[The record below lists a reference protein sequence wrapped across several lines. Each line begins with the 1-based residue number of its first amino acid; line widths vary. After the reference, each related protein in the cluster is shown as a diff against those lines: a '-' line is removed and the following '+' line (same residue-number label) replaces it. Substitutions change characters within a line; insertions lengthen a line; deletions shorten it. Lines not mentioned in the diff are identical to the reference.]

1 LSRIIVI
8 AAVIILSLFVLK
20 LIRLLRNFGSASR
33 PNVND
38 LKDRASHLKNKFK
51 DIQEADFT
59 EIPPDEDSQSSEKD
73 NGK

>member
-33 PNVND
+33 SNVNG

-59 EIPPDEDSQSSEKD
+59 EIPPDEDIQSSEKD

>member
-59 EIPPDEDSQSSEKD
+59 EIPPDEDIQSSEKD

>member
-1 LSRIIVI
+1 MSRIIVI

-59 EIPPDEDSQSSEKD
+59 EIPPDEDIQSSEKD